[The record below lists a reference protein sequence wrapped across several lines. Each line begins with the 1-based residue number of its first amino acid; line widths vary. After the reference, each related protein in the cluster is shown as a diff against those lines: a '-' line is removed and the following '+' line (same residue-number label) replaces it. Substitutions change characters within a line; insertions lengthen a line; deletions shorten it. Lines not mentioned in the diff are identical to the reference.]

1 MRDRRLST
9 TSMDIQQPRKR
20 EKRHKNQTFYPC
32 PASFSEPDQYD
43 GYSNNSSSS
52 DDDTSTSC
60 DGDGYKNTLV
70 RHENFDESCLL
81 HDRRL
86 PRVHLIKS

>member
-1 MRDRRLST
+1 MRERRLST

-43 GYSNNSSSS
+43 GYSDNYSNSTS
-52 DDDTSTSC
+52 DDDETTSC
-60 DGDGYKNTLV
+60 DSDGYKNTLV
-70 RHENFDESCLL
+70 RIEFS
-81 HDRRL
+81 
-86 PRVHLIKS
+86 